1 MAATDDGDDTIEIIL
16 CHWCTRRQAE
26 TVVEQ
31 ILGHFTPHH
40 ACSVFALTLSHVSG
54 VSRLSL
60 FSSIEWP
67 ESSIKNLSRFSRSAL
82 SEHPATG
89 IQDRE
94 SFPLSALPASPRTA
108 FCSLSFFTA
117 PWR

>member
-40 ACSVFALTLSHVSG
+40 SCSVFALTLSHVSG

-60 FSSIEWP
+60 SSSIEWP
-67 ESSIKNLSRFSRSAL
+67 ESSIKNLSRSPHFQPPQEQHFVHFRS
-82 SEHPATG
+82 
-89 IQDRE
+89 
-94 SFPLSALPASPRTA
+94 SPRLGDKCEMLA
-108 FCSLSFFTA
+108 S
-117 PWR
+117 RRVR